1 MARIAD
7 SSFIDD
13 SIGVFIDNINQ
24 ISVFLGNLDSV
35 DHSPLTTSEAFN
47 TKLTI
52 LKTHSMIL

>member
-35 DHSPLTTSEAFN
+35 DHSPLVNSETFN
-47 TKLTI
+47 NRVNDPKN
-52 LKTHSMIL
+52 SF